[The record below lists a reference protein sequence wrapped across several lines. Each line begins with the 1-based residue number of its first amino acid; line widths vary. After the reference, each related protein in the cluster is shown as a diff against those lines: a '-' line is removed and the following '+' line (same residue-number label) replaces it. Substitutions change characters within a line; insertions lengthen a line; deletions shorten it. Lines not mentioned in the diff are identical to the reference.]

1 MSIDG
6 ILLYKLALELNYLST
21 GKIDKVQE
29 VSDDEFLLSIRRDR
43 QNFKL
48 LISLTPNYPRI
59 NLTEQS
65 FSFPREPKSF
75 TMLLRK
81 YFEGAIIDSI
91 KTVETDRIM
100 VIEAQRY
107 NELGDFERI
116 KLIIEIMG
124 RYSNLI
130 IVKDNIV
137 IEALRHIGVS
147 ELRTI
152 MPNAS
157 YTYPD
162 TLGKINP
169 FNYTLDELRVK
180 LADVNNPKELS
191 KRILGLSIS
200 NATISFE
207 SSDPIQK
214 FYDIIHTSTPVV
226 NTIGTK
232 KEINYYPLE
241 NFKSYTSFSQL
252 IDSFYSSESLK
263 DRIKIKTNNISSFID
278 KLIKKNE
285 NKIVKLYDELDQSK
299 KAETYKL
306 YGELLIANSYINEKT
321 DKINVLNYY
330 TNDNITIPLDK
341 KLYIKENAN
350 LYFKKY
356 KKAKTTEVYAKKELE
371 EANNEIEYFKL
382 LKAQIEHAEVVED
395 VLQIQDELIKEHY
408 LIPQHKLSKLQK
420 PKILTYELNGSLIY
434 VGKNNLQNEIVTHEL
449 SNKDDLW
456 FHVKDAPGSHVLLK
470 KSDNYTEEDI
480 RTCAN
485 LAAIY
490 STMSTSSSVPVNYT
504 KVKFIKSIPGKR
516 KCFVSITHEK
526 TIYIDPDN
534 DKIKE
539 LKKIKK
545 RMN

>member
-100 VIEAQRY
+100 VIETQRY

-180 LADVNNPKELS
+180 LADVNNPKELC

-330 TNDNITIPLDK
+330 TNENITIPLDK

-382 LKAQIEHAEVVED
+382 LKVQIEHAEVVED

-539 LKKIKK
+539 LK
-545 RMN
+545 N

>member
-100 VIEAQRY
+100 VIETQRY

-180 LADVNNPKELS
+180 LADVNNPKELC

-330 TNDNITIPLDK
+330 TNENITIPLDK

-539 LKKIKK
+539 LKKIK
-545 RMN
+545 

>member
-100 VIEAQRY
+100 VIETQRY

-330 TNDNITIPLDK
+330 TNENITIPLDK

-539 LKKIKK
+539 LKKIK
-545 RMN
+545 